1 MKKIVWLSN
10 IAFSEHK
17 ISSNGTWL
25 QPMAEELIKN
35 ASDIQL
41 CNITLSDNNSVI
53 EETVRGIRQYLIPKD
68 KTYNYGQTASR
79 RTCKRVAATID
90 NIQPDIVHIW
100 GTENIW
106 ASIYKQG
113 YIPQKTLLD
122 IQGLL
127 FACAE
132 YYYGGLTFKEIFQ
145 SIHLKEII
153 MPWRILVQ
161 KKKVFKRR
169 GNIEIECLKAFKNIS
184 VQSDWVKNHV
194 REVNPGAFLYP
205 TMIMLRKNF
214 YSGACWKYT
223 PVTDAPVIFSST
235 SAAVSFKGLHVL
247 IKAIAVL
254 KKKYPGVQLRLA
266 GTINVGNYMVD
277 GYSVFLKKLI
287 RKYDLANNITYLG
300 SLNEDQIIDQ
310 LINCHVC
317 VVPSFVESYCL
328 AFAEAM
334 ILGVPVVASY
344 AGAMP
349 ELGEHGKEVLFYNS
363 LDHISCA
370 ANIER
375 LLTDK
380 DLAEYLSVNGRK
392 RRLEE
397 NDINKVVKCQ
407 LSIYEKLSN
416 NDQRSL

>member
-10 IAFSEHK
+10 IAFSEQK

-35 ASDIQL
+35 APDIQIY
-41 CNITLSDNNSVI
+41 NVTLSDSSSVI
-53 EETVRGIRQYLIPKD
+53 EDTVRGISQYLVPKD
-68 KTYNYGQTASR
+68 KTHNYGQTASR
-79 RTCKRVAATID
+79 RTCKRVAAIID

-113 YIPQKTLLD
+113 YIKQKTLLD

-132 YYYGGLTFKEIFQ
+132 YYYGGLTFKEILQ

-153 MPWRILVQ
+153 MPWRILAQ
-161 KKKVFKRR
+161 KKRDFRRR
-169 GNIEIECLKAFKNIS
+169 GNVEIECLKAFENIS
-184 VQSDWVKNHV
+184 FQSNWV
-194 REVNPGAFLYP
+194 RERLTEVNPGAHLYP
-205 TMIMLRKNF
+205 TRIMLRKNF
-214 YSGACWKYT
+214 YSNVHWQYRSI
-223 PVTDAPVIFSST
+223 TDEPVIFSST

-254 KKKYPGVQLRLA
+254 KKKYPRIQLRLA
-266 GTINVGNYMVD
+266 GTINVGNYLLD

-287 RKYDLANNITYLG
+287 RKYNLTENIIYLG

-310 LINCHVC
+310 LISCHVC

-328 AFAEAM
+328 AFAEAL
-334 ILGVPVVASY
+334 ILGVPAVASY

-349 ELGEHGKEVLFYNS
+349 ELAEHGKEALFYNS

-375 LLTDK
+375 LFTDRS
-380 DLAEYLSVNGRK
+380 LAEHLSVNGRK

-397 NDINKVVKCQ
+397 NDISKVVKHQ
-407 LSIYEKLSN
+407 LNIYENLSD
-416 NDQRSL
+416 NDQHSL